1 MNDQEFEELKADL
14 QEIKEMMRNPDEI
27 MEMLKVISKTVA
39 ADKEIAAQRT
49 LRKLEESRISKQI
62 RQMSEMAD

>member
-1 MNDQEFEELKADL
+1 MTDIELDEIKTDL
-14 QEIKEMMRNPDEI
+14 KEIKEMMQI
-27 MEMLKVISKTVA
+27 ISRQVA
-39 ADKEIAAQRT
+39 ADTEVAAVRT

>member
-1 MNDQEFEELKADL
+1 MTDIELDEIKTDL
-14 QEIKEMMRNPDEI
+14 KEIKEMMR
-27 MEMLKVISKTVA
+27 VISRQVA
-39 ADKEIAAQRT
+39 ADQEVAAVRT